1 MEQCYLQSKIK
12 SGSSIAATPNL
23 FKSIALVNTDKDYPN
38 QFNDT
43 QGHPW
48 LNGNGSE
55 KSLDEISEICKEWSC
70 ETWEDYLK
78 TLEIS
83 QSEKNLNKPDLI
95 ESFIHDESHSMADL
109 IIETKE
115 FPQMRSFLST
125 SIKKLK
131 KLERESIEGHYLGG
145 LSQSDVA
152 NKIGVH
158 RSTVH
163 RAISRG
169 LRQLKSI
176 VKTELQTR
184 TKVVAACETN

>member
-1 MEQCYLQSKIK
+1 MEQCYLQNKIK

-23 FKSIALVNTDKDYPN
+23 FSSIALVKTDKEYPS
-38 QFNDT
+38 QLNDT
-43 QGHPW
+43 QSHPW

-55 KSLDEISEICKEWSC
+55 KSLDEISEICKAWSC
-70 ETWEDYLK
+70 KTWEDYLK

-83 QSEKNLNKPDLI
+83 QSEKILNKPDLI
-95 ESFIHDESHSMADL
+95 ESFIQDGSPSMADL

-115 FPQMRSFLST
+115 YPQMRIFLST
-125 SIKKLK
+125 LVTKLK
-131 KLERESIEGHYLGG
+131 RLERESIEGHYLDG
-145 LSQSDVA
+145 LSQSEVA

-169 LRQLKSI
+169 LKQLKSI
-176 VKTELQTR
+176 VKNELQTR
-184 TKVVAACETN
+184 TKLVATCEIN